1 MSQFGKEIKAYAEG
15 GLRTAADWTALG
27 RQVIDGTPPR
37 TSTPSHRQV
46 HDLVSRD
53 QTKPAESSPRG

>member
-1 MSQFGKEIKAYAEG
+1 MSQFEKEIKAYAEG
-15 GLRTAADWTALG
+15 GPRTAADWTALG
-27 RQVIDGTPPR
+27 RQVIDGTLLR